1 MIEYMVAIVVI
12 LIGGGIAFTLKRNKS
27 NTTPSDNTETPNS
40 KREYFISL
48 DGKEYDFTE
57 DVKNILKKD
66 SPYKNKEYA
75 NENPYYMTTLD
86 DPIIIEVAKL
96 FQPYVKDM
104 SDFDKANFILRF
116 VQNSIK
122 YTSDR
127 ENYGVAE
134 KYVFPVN
141 TLIRKKGDCE
151 DVAFLFASLAY
162 LNGLDVINVIVPNH
176 VTTGVALENVDVDC
190 MKWKYNGKTY
200 YHAEATGVFKIGEYN
215 VYYVSNQ
222 YVTPMIPD
230 ESFKNKLTDYN
241 FETI

>member
-1 MIEYMVAIVVI
+1 MIAYLIVIAVA
-12 LIGGGIAFTLKRNKS
+12 LIGGGILFIFKNKKDTLPIDEK
-27 NTTPSDNTETPNS
+27 PVDNS

-75 NENPYYMTTLD
+75 NKNPYYMTTLD
-86 DPIIIEVAKL
+86 DPIIIEIANL
-96 FQPYVKDM
+96 FKSYVKDM
-104 SDFDKANFILRF
+104 SDLDKANFILRF

-122 YTSDR
+122 YTSDT

-141 TLIRKKGDCE
+141 TLIRRKGDCE

-162 LNGLDVINVIVPNH
+162 LNGLDVMNVIVPGH
-176 VTTGVALENVDVDC
+176 VTTGVALENVDIDC
-190 MKWKYNGKTY
+190 MTWKHNGKTY

-215 VYYVSNQ
+215 VYYVSSQ

>member
-1 MIEYMVAIVVI
+1 MIAYLIVIAVA
-12 LIGGGIAFTLKRNKS
+12 LIGGGILFIFKNKKDTLPIDEK
-27 NTTPSDNTETPNS
+27 PADNS

-122 YTSDR
+122 YTSDM

-141 TLIRKKGDCE
+141 TLIRRKGDCE

-162 LNGLDVINVIVPNH
+162 LNGLDVINVIVPGH
-176 VTTGVALENVDVDC
+176 VTTGVALENVDIDC
-190 MKWKYNGKTY
+190 MTWKHNGKTY

-215 VYYVSNQ
+215 VYYVSSQ